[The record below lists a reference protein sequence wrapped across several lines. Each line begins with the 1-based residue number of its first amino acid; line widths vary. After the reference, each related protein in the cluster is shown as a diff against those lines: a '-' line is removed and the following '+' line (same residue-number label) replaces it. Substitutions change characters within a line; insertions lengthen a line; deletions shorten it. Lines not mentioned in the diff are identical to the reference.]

1 MNVTKN
7 EQSVQTMTATDV
19 RQHFASAINQVAR
32 QQSQIVIEKSGVPVA
47 ALVSIN
53 DLLRLRSL
61 ETQDPEIAAVF
72 EMMSKPFRGVPPEEI
87 ETETERILAEISEED
102 REERP
107 KAASG

>member
-1 MNVTKN
+1 
-7 EQSVQTMTATDV
+7 MTATDV

-61 ETQDPEIAAVF
+61 EKQDPEIAAVF
-72 EMMSKPFRGVPPEEI
+72 EMLSKPFRGVPPEEV
-87 ETETERILAEISEED
+87 EAETERILAETREED
-102 REERP
+102 RQERR
-107 KAASG
+107 KAASGA

>member
-1 MNVTKN
+1 MAKN
-7 EQSVQTMTATDV
+7 QRSIQTMTATDA

-61 ETQDPEIAAVF
+61 EKQDPEIAAVF
-72 EMMSKPFRGVPPEEI
+72 EMLSKPFRGVPPEEV
-87 ETETERILAEISEED
+87 EAETERILAETREED
-102 REERP
+102 RQERR
-107 KAASG
+107 KAASGA